1 MSINVSGADIPGVV
15 SKVQKSITFTGAT
28 GYGAI
33 GNVVYFTI
41 TGAVHVVSLDAVI
54 ETSLTEDA
62 GTGVSSCSLGVVNAT
77 TLFIAAALSSVLLS
91 SAPLWY
97 TGTAPSA
104 NGVALDAKYKDIA
117 IAQNIVLAVTSTGT
131 RKVIGGVITL
141 TVTYMP
147 ITSIGSLV

>member
-1 MSINVSGADIPGVV
+1 MALTNLHNVLQIIR
-15 SKVQKSITFTGAT
+15 KTITFTGAA

-77 TLFIAAALSSVLLS
+77 TLFVAAVATTLLVS
-91 SAPLWY
+91 TTPLWY
-97 TGTAPSA
+97 TVTPTA
-104 NGVALDAKYKDIA
+104 NGIALDAKYKDIA

-131 RKVIGGVITL
+131 RKVTGGVITL
-141 TVTYMP
+141 TVTYVP
-147 ITSIGSLV
+147 ITSTGSLV